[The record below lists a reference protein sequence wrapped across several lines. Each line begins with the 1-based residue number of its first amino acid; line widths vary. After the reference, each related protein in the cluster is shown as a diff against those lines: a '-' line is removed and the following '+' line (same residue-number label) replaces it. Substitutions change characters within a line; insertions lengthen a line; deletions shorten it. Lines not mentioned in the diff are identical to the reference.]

1 MNKVINKKEN
11 NIAFID
17 GQNLQMGL
25 DWNFHYK
32 SFRQY
37 LKDKYNIVDA
47 YYFLGYKNDEKDLY
61 ENLQKAGFILI
72 FNLKGENLVS
82 DKKGNIDVILTF
94 TAMKK
99 LLEENQEFDKIILV
113 SGDGDY
119 KVLVDYLVQKNKFKK
134 LLVPNMKFASSLYK
148 KDLKLR
154 DGFLVKVDDFRDNI
168 EYKQKRPPK
177 H

>member
-61 ENLQKAGFILI
+61 ENLQKSGFILI

-99 LLEENQEFDKIILV
+99 LFEENQEFDKIILV

-119 KVLVDYLVQKNKFKK
+119 KV
-134 LLVPNMKFASSLYK
+134 
-148 KDLKLR
+148 
-154 DGFLVKVDDFRDNI
+154 
-168 EYKQKRPPK
+168 
-177 H
+177 